1 MDGQEYLNQISAA
14 NRPLAQKSHG
24 FLSSKFFKVGLIG
37 IVALILIIILGSI
50 LGSGKG
56 GEKNLSISLYL
67 HISNTNELIKK
78 YQSDIK
84 SSDLRSNAASLSGIL
99 SDVNSKVESY
109 LTEKYKFKAKDIEKK
124 TVEEAKLEMDALDSE
139 LFNAKINGIL
149 DRIFAHKIAYEVSMI
164 MSEEAKLLNAV
175 KNEDYRA
182 VIEENYNSLKNLYD
196 KFNDFSEAKS

>member
-14 NRPLAQKSHG
+14 NRPLTQKSHG

-37 IVALILIIILGSI
+37 VVALILIIILGSI

-56 GEKNLSISLYL
+56 GEKNLSIGLYL